1 MNIRPLCTL
10 ALLASLVWPLASHA
24 EPLGA
29 RQAMGALDRGAQA
42 WDVRDMASNPERL
55 LPGATR
61 AALDAWDRSGTV
73 DDLARAVS
81 AAGIDLSRDVVVYG
95 AAGDARAQALVAA
108 LTTVAT
114 GRVHWLVGGIDEWQA
129 AGLPTVASATV
140 RRPVPQYL
148 VARPA
153 GPVATP
159 GAPAAAPLRG
169 SADAP
174 PGTALAARG

>member
-1 MNIRPLCTL
+1 MSALRLLSI
-10 ALLASLVWPLASHA
+10 ALLACLAWPQAVRA
-24 EPLGA
+24 DPVGA
-29 RQAMGALDRGAQA
+29 AQAHEAIRRGAQA
-42 WDVRDMASNPERL
+42 WDVRRL
-55 LPGATR
+55 APATAPFLPGA
-61 AALDAWDRSGTV
+61 AQADLGAWRRSGAL

-81 AAGIDLSRDVVVYG
+81 AAGIDLSRDLVVYG
-95 AAGDARAQALVAA
+95 RAGDTTAQALVALLA
-108 LTTVAT
+108 SVAT

-140 RRPVPQYL
+140 RPPVPQHL

-159 GAPAAAPLRG
+159 GAPAAAPRRG